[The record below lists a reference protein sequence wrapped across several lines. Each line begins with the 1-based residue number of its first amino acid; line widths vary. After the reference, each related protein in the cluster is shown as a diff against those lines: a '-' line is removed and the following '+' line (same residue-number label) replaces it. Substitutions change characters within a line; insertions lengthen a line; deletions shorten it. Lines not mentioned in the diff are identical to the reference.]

1 MKKIAMGMAGSRIKR
16 DGFSFIFS
24 RKKKTLKKYCK
35 NKILSLFAILSDLMY
50 KK

>member
-24 RKKKTLKKYCK
+24 KKKE
-35 NKILSLFAILSDLMY
+35 NFEEILQ
-50 KK
+50 K